1 MPEIGATLRE
11 ARMRAR
17 IDVSEI
23 EAQTKIRAKYLR
35 ALENEEWTL
44 LPGPTYVK
52 SFLRTYAQALGLD
65 SKLLLEEY
73 RIRHEGPSE
82 SDLPPISAS
91 GRGPRSRLPSRPR
104 ASRGYVIA
112 VGTTLVIILLLV
124 VGLLSGGSGSSP
136 TTAHRSAAPPSSVA
150 PKAGAAHGG
159 RRRQVTLQLIPT
171 ASVYVCLV
179 DSTGRKLVPGVILKP
194 GSRASYR
201 ARRMR
206 LTLGNSSVQMRVD
219 GRTQAVPPSTSALG
233 YSITVRGRRPLRAG
247 QMPTCA

>member
-17 IDVSEI
+17 IDVSEV

-73 RIRHEGPSE
+73 RVRHEGPSE
-82 SDLPPISAS
+82 GDLTPISAS
-91 GRGPRSRLPSRPR
+91 GRGTRSRLPSRPR
-104 ASRGYVIA
+104 ASRGYVLA
-112 VGTTLVIILLLV
+112 VGTTLVIILLLAA
-124 VGLLSGGSGSSP
+124 GLLSGGGGGS
-136 TTAHRSAAPPSSVA
+136 TTNPRRSAAAPPPVA
-150 PKAGAAHGG
+150 PRANGA
-159 RRRQVTLQLIPT
+159 RRVRQVTLQLTPT
-171 ASVYVCLV
+171 APVYVCLV

-194 GSRASYR
+194 GSHASYR

-206 LTLGNSSVQMRVD
+206 LTLGNSSVQMRVN
-219 GRTQAVPPSTSALG
+219 GRSQPVPPANVAVG
-233 YSITVRGRRPLRAG
+233 YSITARGRRPLGAG